1 MLSRRSGPH
10 RRARSAPRAMPPAV
24 CSPKHCG
31 ALAESIRK
39 SCVPRSRRSRCRP
52 CWATSRQRQPE
63 SKRRPAPP
71 FCRPSRAA
79 RRSCGRSGSK
89 RRSSSRLIRSGTSAR
104 CSSRREP
111 HMALNRSFLFAP
123 GNVPRRVEKALTLE
137 ADAVIVDL
145 EDSVAPAEKA
155 ATRKA
160 VAEALMRPRRGRGY
174 VRVNAASTP
183 YCYGDLVATIHKG
196 VDGVV
201 LPKVESAGELHA
213 IDWLLSNLERE
224 HGLAEGSIDLMPQI
238 ETAAGVQRI
247 ERIVQAK
254 NLRAYKGPWRVK
266 RVTFGA
272 GDYANDVGLSP
283 SLEEPEL
290 AEARAR
296 IVMISRAA
304 GLENPIDSPW
314 FHLKEPAGFARAL
327 ERSRRG
333 GFQGR
338 LCIHPDQIGP
348 VNAAYLPS
356 PEDLAQAERIV
367 SAFREAEAKGAAAIQ
382 VDGQMIDYPIVH
394 RAQALLD
401 SVARSKK

>member
-1 MLSRRSGPH
+1 M
-10 RRARSAPRAMPPAV
+10 
-24 CSPKHCG
+24 
-31 ALAESIRK
+31 
-39 SCVPRSRRSRCRP
+39 
-52 CWATSRQRQPE
+52 T
-63 SKRRPAPP
+63 
-71 FCRPSRAA
+71 
-79 RRSCGRSGSK
+79 
-89 RRSSSRLIRSGTSAR
+89 
-104 CSSRREP
+104 
-111 HMALNRSFLFAP
+111 LNRSFLFAP

-145 EDSVAPAEKA
+145 EDSVAISEKA

-160 VAEALMRPRRGRGY
+160 VAVALSGPRRARGY

-183 YCYGDLVATIHKG
+183 YCYGDLVETTHKG

-224 HGLAEGSIDLMPQI
+224 RGLAEGSIDLMPQI

-247 ERIVQAK
+247 ERIVQGK
-254 NLRAYKGPWRVK
+254 HLRTYKGPWRVK
-266 RVTFGA
+266 RVAFGA

-283 SLEEPEL
+283 TLDEPEL

-314 FHLKEPAGFARAL
+314 FHLKEADAFHRAL

-338 LCIHPDQIGP
+338 LCIHPDQLAP
-348 VNAAYLPS
+348 VNAAYLPA
-356 PEDLAQAERIV
+356 PEELAQAGRIV
-367 SAFREAEAKGAAAIQ
+367 AAFKEAEAKGSAAIQ
-382 VDGQMIDYPIVH
+382 LDGQMIDYPIVY
-394 RAQALLD
+394 RAQSLLD
-401 SVARSKK
+401 AFDKSKK